1 MCWRQKVKGLEKTIH
16 TKEIERRRKILHE
29 EKLEQRRQKRQAAT
43 GVAKA
48 NVANQEAKG
57 SNQAKAEKVPV
68 TSASTTNKKRKS
80 SSNADKLNGKAPNQK
95 KTKLG
100 VVKDE
105 KPDGFSVGEVVSDL
119 DFTTKKK
126 KPVDNSMAKSKTTVN
141 AGNEGAAKPNKT
153 KKSKKEKKSSNKKR
167 KLSTEETKVF
177 VRYEE
182 LVIKLKKLLPNI
194 DEKSKKMIK
203 RTLRT
208 IAKESMKDYMTEN
221 IIAKSNI
228 VHMLNNCLKMDSIKK
243 DGDIVKWVGGV
254 LNVLRSLRK

>member
-1 MCWRQKVKGLEKTIH
+1 
-16 TKEIERRRKILHE
+16 
-29 EKLEQRRQKRQAAT
+29 
-43 GVAKA
+43 
-48 NVANQEAKG
+48 
-57 SNQAKAEKVPV
+57 
-68 TSASTTNKKRKS
+68 
-80 SSNADKLNGKAPNQK
+80 
-95 KTKLG
+95 
-100 VVKDE
+100 
-105 KPDGFSVGEVVSDL
+105 
-119 DFTTKKK
+119 
-126 KPVDNSMAKSKTTVN
+126 MAKSKTTVN

-228 VHMLNNCLKMDSIKK
+228 VHVLNNCLKMDNIKK

-254 LNVLRSLRK
+254 LDVLRSLRK